1 MINMSLNHKSCLQMD
16 YINTSHPGF
25 LGGSKAVEAALQQQ
39 WGSKVSTSNI
49 TKAKVSAQYL
59 CTSLSFL
66 KSPFHVVMVV
76 LVTVR
81 TLQAMNFNKTYFTTF
96 SHCRGS
102 SVLEPILISCYS
114 SRNWDVLLLQC

>member
-1 MINMSLNHKSCLQMD
+1 MD

-59 CTSLSFL
+59 CTSLS
-66 KSPFHVVMVV
+66 S
-76 LVTVR
+76 
-81 TLQAMNFNKTYFTTF
+81 
-96 SHCRGS
+96 
-102 SVLEPILISCYS
+102 
-114 SRNWDVLLLQC
+114 